1 MSEHDVTAD
10 KLVKAYVKIRDKRT
24 ELKREYDELGEQQD
38 LLKNELL
45 SICKDVGTDGLRTE
59 FGTVTRKLNKRYW
72 TGC

>member
-38 LLKNELL
+38 
-45 SICKDVGTDGLRTE
+45 
-59 FGTVTRKLNKRYW
+59 
-72 TGC
+72 